1 MQTRNS
7 GSNCQWNLSL
17 NLVLALLLSLSY
29 KTNCAMKAPH
39 FHSSDS
45 TALLVCL
52 EVFCTFVIVQKC
64 YL

>member
-29 KTNCAMKAPH
+29 KTNCAMNAPH

-52 EVFCTFVIVQKC
+52 EVFCIFVIVQKC